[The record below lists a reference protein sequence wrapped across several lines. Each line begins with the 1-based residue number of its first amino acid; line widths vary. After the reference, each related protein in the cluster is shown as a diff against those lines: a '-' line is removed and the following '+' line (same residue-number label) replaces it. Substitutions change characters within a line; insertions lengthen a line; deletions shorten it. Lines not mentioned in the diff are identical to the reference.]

1 MCNAVWHDTCI
12 AHDPFL
18 CTKQALGR
26 CPVTRDSFG
35 ALVCNTALLL
45 LLVYVRDLL
54 NAFRWV
60 SRPWIRQVIAGIAI
74 GTIGIFVMLMPWTFA
89 TGIIFDTRSV
99 LLAVSGLFFGTIPT
113 VIAILMTSS
122 YRMAL
127 GGSGMWTGV
136 LLIVASGAIGLAWR
150 RAQKHQLASLSFW
163 TLYSLGLVVH
173 VVMLALMFTLPLRTA
188 IQVLG
193 SIAFPVLVIYPIATA
208 AYGTLM
214 VERLR
219 REQGVTAIRESES
232 KFRAL
237 FEQAAVGVA
246 KAEART
252 GRLVLFNQH
261 FADLLGYSTEELL
274 GMDLQTITHPDDRTE
289 TQWNIQELASGRI
302 SSFAQA
308 KRYVRKDGGII
319 WVTIT
324 ISPLWAKGDPPD
336 FAMASIEDVT
346 DRKRAEDALAI
357 SEERYRTL
365 FESMRIG
372 VLYFAPDDTIISANP
387 AAIRM
392 LGITQGEIVTRRPTE
407 SWWRNIHE
415 DGSKFSAESLPSV
428 QAMRTG
434 EAVYDVIIGI
444 FNEHEE
450 AYRWALSLIHISEPT
465 RLGMISYAVFCLKKK
480 KKKKRDPIKHKKYKK
495 KEKIE
500 KE

>member
-1 MCNAVWHDTCI
+1 MTSG
-12 AHDPFL
+12 P
-18 CTKQALGR
+18 
-26 CPVTRDSFG
+26 FG

-45 LLVYVRDLL
+45 LLVYVYDLL
-54 NAFRWV
+54 NAFHWV
-60 SRPWIRQVIAGIAI
+60 SRSWIRQVITGIAI

-89 TGIIFDTRSV
+89 TGIIFDTRSI
-99 LLAVSGLFFGTIPT
+99 LLALSGLFFGTIPT
-113 VIAILMTSS
+113 IIAILMTSA

-150 RAQKHQLASLSFW
+150 RAQKRQLASLSFW

-173 VVMLALMFTLPLRTA
+173 VVMLALLFTLPLQTA
-188 IQVLG
+188 LQIIA
-193 SIAFPVLVIYPIATA
+193 SITFPVLVVFPIATA

-219 REQGVTAIRESES
+219 REQGAAAVRESES

-261 FADLLGYSTEELL
+261 FADLLGYSPEELL
-274 GMDLQTITHPDDRTE
+274 GMNLQTITHPDDRAE
-289 TQWNIQELASGRI
+289 TPRKMEELASGRI
-302 SSFAQA
+302 SSFAQV

-319 WVTIT
+319 WVNIT

-336 FAMASIEDVT
+336 FAMASVEDIT
-346 DRKRAEDALAI
+346 NRKRAEEALAI

-372 VLYFAPDDTIISANP
+372 VLYFGPDGVIMSANP
-387 AAIRM
+387 AAVSM
-392 LGITQGEIVTRRPTE
+392 LG
-407 SWWRNIHE
+407 
-415 DGSKFSAESLPSV
+415 
-428 QAMRTG
+428 
-434 EAVYDVIIGI
+434 
-444 FNEHEE
+444 
-450 AYRWALSLIHISEPT
+450 
-465 RLGMISYAVFCLKKK
+465 
-480 KKKKRDPIKHKKYKK
+480 
-495 KEKIE
+495 
-500 KE
+500 